1 MIYALGW
8 MVMLSSWWFPPL
20 FLVTIP
26 FALCP
31 VLLPAIR
38 LLINPQS
45 RLGVRRDLQALAGQ
59 VACIWVS
66 TVTVTATPRDSN
78 EILVVALLAYLL
90 AGLCSAWGVLVPL
103 ERLPSAKALLICGLA
118 SQSLWLVFGHNVIDN
133 LNGLFS

>member
-26 FALCP
+26 LALCP

-45 RLGVRRDLQALAGQ
+45 RLGVQRVPQVLAGQ

-66 TVTVTATPRDSN
+66 TLAVTATPRDSK
-78 EILVVALLAYLL
+78 EILVVASLAYLL
-90 AGLCSAWGVLVPL
+90 AGLCSAWGVLVPVD
-103 ERLPSAKALLICGLA
+103 RIPSVKALLTCGLA
-118 SQSLWLVFGHNVIDN
+118 SQSLWFVFGNNVIDN